1 MHHYIHHYVNHYV
14 DHSQLR
20 KKPSSQFGSCCEARV
35 DDLLRRVLIVGEVIH
50 QKRRDLLGINIVWGY
65 RQSAMRIEWD
75 YKGFH
80 IYIYI

>member
-1 MHHYIHHYVNHYV
+1 MLTILNYEKSLV
-14 DHSQLR
+14 
-20 KKPSSQFGSCCEARV
+20 PSSGSCCEARV

-80 IYIYI
+80 IYIYISVSQNYYWD